1 MCGII
6 GFAGKTEAVPI
17 LLDGLERLEYRGYDS
32 AGVAVVSAD
41 GRLQVKKSKGRL
53 SVLRELL
60 DSQNPLSGNI
70 GIGHTRWATHGE
82 PNDTNAHPHVGQE
95 GKIAVVHNGIIENY
109 LEIKNSLI
117 RKGVVFSSDTDTE
130 VIVQLLEYYYRK
142 KSNLMDAVYAVL
154 NRIKGAYAMGI
165 LCSDFPGQMVAA
177 RKDAPLLI
185 GYGQEG
191 NYIASDVTALL
202 AHTRTVTYMEDDEV
216 AVITAD
222 DVQIFDRDR
231 FLLEKEKHLIEWD
244 VSAAEK
250 GGYAHF
256 MLKEIMEQPEA
267 VRKTISP
274 RLADGEI
281 VLEELRDAKELM
293 KNISRIYIVA
303 CGSAYHV
310 GMVGKYALEKMMHIP
325 VEACL
330 ASEFRYSEPILG
342 KSSLVII
349 ISQSGETLDS
359 MAALREAKRRGSKVL
374 SIVNV
379 MGSSIARESD
389 YVLYTW
395 AGPEIAVATTKAYTT
410 QMVLLLMFG
419 VYLAKQLDRME
430 QEEYMAVTRGLQELP
445 EKISFVLSDIDHY
458 QKAASRYFNHNSVF
472 YIGRNL
478 DYALGLEGSLK
489 LKEISYI
496 HSESYAAGELK
507 HGTISLIEP
516 GTLVV
521 AMATYEPL
529 VEKSLSNIVEV
540 KSRGAEVIAMT
551 TDQTAELISSQASE
565 MFVIP
570 KTHSLLQPVLGVIP
584 LQLFAYYV
592 ALNRGCDIDK
602 PRNLAKSVTVE

>member
-1 MCGII
+1 MCGIV
-6 GFAGKTEAVPI
+6 GYVGGRECADV
-17 LLDGLERLEYRGYDS
+17 LLDGLSKLEYRGYDS
-32 AGVAVVSAD
+32 AGIAVFQNQEICVA
-41 GRLQVKKSKGRL
+41 KSKGRL
-53 SVLRELL
+53 DDLRAKMEAEGK
-60 DSQNPLSGNI
+60 PHGFA

-109 LEIKNSLI
+109 LEIKHALI
-117 RKGVVFSSDTDTE
+117 RKGVKFSSDTDTE

-142 KSNLMDAVYAVL
+142 KSNLLDAVYAVL

-165 LCSDFPGQMVAA
+165 LCSDCPNQMIAA

-185 GYGQEG
+185 GYGEDG

-202 AHTRTVTYMEDDEV
+202 AYTRTVTYMEDDEV
-216 AVITAD
+216 AVLTAD
-222 DVQIFDRDR
+222 DVQIYDRDR
-231 FLLEKEKHLIEWD
+231 FSLEKEKHEIEWD

-274 RLADGEI
+274 RLSDGEI
-281 VLEELRDAKELM
+281 VLEELGDAKELM
-293 KNISRIYIVA
+293 MNISRIYLVA

-310 GMVGKYALEKMMHIP
+310 GMVGKYALEKLLKIP

-330 ASEFRYSEPILG
+330 ASEFRYSEPLLG
-342 KSSLVII
+342 ETALVIV

-410 QMVLLLMFG
+410 QMVLLLMLG
-419 VYLAKQLDRME
+419 VFLAKGAGRLNR
-430 QEEYMAVTRGLQELP
+430 EEYAAMISEMQSLP
-445 EKISFVLSDIDHY
+445 EKISMVLNDLDHY

-507 HGTISLIEP
+507 HGTISLIEH

-521 AMATYEPL
+521 ALATYEPL

-551 TDQTAELISSQASE
+551 TELTASLIGSQASE

-570 KTHSLLQPVLGVIP
+570 KTHSLLQSVLGVIP

>member
-70 GIGHTRWATHGE
+70 GIGHTKWATHGE

-250 GGYAHF
+250 YAA
-256 MLKEIMEQPEA
+256 II
-267 VRKTISP
+267 R
-274 RLADGEI
+274 
-281 VLEELRDAKELM
+281 ELQD
-293 KNISRIYIVA
+293 
-303 CGSAYHV
+303 
-310 GMVGKYALEKMMHIP
+310 
-325 VEACL
+325 
-330 ASEFRYSEPILG
+330 
-342 KSSLVII
+342 
-349 ISQSGETLDS
+349 
-359 MAALREAKRRGSKVL
+359 
-374 SIVNV
+374 
-379 MGSSIARESD
+379 
-389 YVLYTW
+389 
-395 AGPEIAVATTKAYTT
+395 
-410 QMVLLLMFG
+410 
-419 VYLAKQLDRME
+419 
-430 QEEYMAVTRGLQELP
+430 LP
-445 EKISFVLSDIDHY
+445 EKISVVMNDLDLY

-521 AMATYEPL
+521 AMVTYEPL

-570 KTHSLLQPVLGVIP
+570 KPHSLLQPVLGVIP

-592 ALNRGCDIDK
+592 ALNRGCDIISQGIWQN
-602 PRNLAKSVTVE
+602 RSQ

>member
-70 GIGHTRWATHGE
+70 GIGHTKWATHGE

-250 GGYAHF
+250 YAA
-256 MLKEIMEQPEA
+256 II
-267 VRKTISP
+267 R
-274 RLADGEI
+274 
-281 VLEELRDAKELM
+281 ELQD
-293 KNISRIYIVA
+293 
-303 CGSAYHV
+303 
-310 GMVGKYALEKMMHIP
+310 
-325 VEACL
+325 
-330 ASEFRYSEPILG
+330 
-342 KSSLVII
+342 
-349 ISQSGETLDS
+349 
-359 MAALREAKRRGSKVL
+359 
-374 SIVNV
+374 
-379 MGSSIARESD
+379 
-389 YVLYTW
+389 
-395 AGPEIAVATTKAYTT
+395 
-410 QMVLLLMFG
+410 
-419 VYLAKQLDRME
+419 
-430 QEEYMAVTRGLQELP
+430 LP
-445 EKISFVLSDIDHY
+445 EKISVVMNDLDLY
-458 QKAASRYFNHNSVF
+458 QKAVSRYFNHNSVF

-521 AMATYEPL
+521 AMVTYEPL

-570 KTHSLLQPVLGVIP
+570 KPHSLLQPVLGVIP

-592 ALNRGCDIDK
+592 ALNRGCDIISQGIWQN
-602 PRNLAKSVTVE
+602 RSQ

>member
-70 GIGHTRWATHGE
+70 GIGHTKWATHGE
-82 PNDTNAHPHVGQE
+82 PNDTNTHPHVGQE
-95 GKIAVVHNGIIENY
+95 RKIAVVHNGIIENY

-250 GGYAHF
+250 YAA
-256 MLKEIMEQPEA
+256 II
-267 VRKTISP
+267 R
-274 RLADGEI
+274 
-281 VLEELRDAKELM
+281 ELQD
-293 KNISRIYIVA
+293 
-303 CGSAYHV
+303 
-310 GMVGKYALEKMMHIP
+310 
-325 VEACL
+325 
-330 ASEFRYSEPILG
+330 
-342 KSSLVII
+342 
-349 ISQSGETLDS
+349 
-359 MAALREAKRRGSKVL
+359 
-374 SIVNV
+374 
-379 MGSSIARESD
+379 
-389 YVLYTW
+389 
-395 AGPEIAVATTKAYTT
+395 
-410 QMVLLLMFG
+410 
-419 VYLAKQLDRME
+419 
-430 QEEYMAVTRGLQELP
+430 LP
-445 EKISFVLSDIDHY
+445 EKISVVMNDLDLY

-521 AMATYEPL
+521 AMVTYEPL

-565 MFVIP
+565 IFVIP
-570 KTHSLLQPVLGVIP
+570 KPHSLLQPVLGVIP

-592 ALNRGCDIDK
+592 ALNRGCDIISQGIWQN
-602 PRNLAKSVTVE
+602 RSQ

>member
-1 MCGII
+1 MCGIV
-6 GFAGKTEAVPI
+6 GFAGKTEAVSI

-142 KSNLMDAVYAVL
+142 KFNLMDAVYAVL

-250 GGYAHF
+250 YAA
-256 MLKEIMEQPEA
+256 II
-267 VRKTISP
+267 R
-274 RLADGEI
+274 
-281 VLEELRDAKELM
+281 ELQD
-293 KNISRIYIVA
+293 
-303 CGSAYHV
+303 
-310 GMVGKYALEKMMHIP
+310 
-325 VEACL
+325 
-330 ASEFRYSEPILG
+330 
-342 KSSLVII
+342 
-349 ISQSGETLDS
+349 
-359 MAALREAKRRGSKVL
+359 
-374 SIVNV
+374 
-379 MGSSIARESD
+379 
-389 YVLYTW
+389 
-395 AGPEIAVATTKAYTT
+395 
-410 QMVLLLMFG
+410 
-419 VYLAKQLDRME
+419 
-430 QEEYMAVTRGLQELP
+430 LP
-445 EKISFVLSDIDHY
+445 EKISVVMNDLDLY

-489 LKEISYI
+489 LKEVSYI

-521 AMATYEPL
+521 AMVTYEPL

-565 MFVIP
+565 IFVIP
-570 KTHSLLQPVLGVIP
+570 KPHSLLQPVLGVIP

-592 ALNRGCDIDK
+592 ALNRGCDIISQGIWQN
-602 PRNLAKSVTVE
+602 RSQ